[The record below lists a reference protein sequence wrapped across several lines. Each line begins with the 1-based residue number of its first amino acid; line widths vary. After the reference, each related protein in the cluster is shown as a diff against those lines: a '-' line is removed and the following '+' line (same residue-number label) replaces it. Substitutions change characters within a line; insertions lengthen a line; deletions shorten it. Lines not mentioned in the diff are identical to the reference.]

1 MIYNIQRIPKI
12 GHNAN
17 LVFFN
22 TTTINSSKFVHF
34 FLSKKEK
41 LKRKKISLFYKNCNM
56 QIILNHQQIQQK
68 ITRLGH
74 QILENCFE
82 EETIFIGGISGN
94 GTALAKKLTQII
106 QENSEIEVIFFEI
119 DVNKEEPWSA
129 PIKLSIDERKLKKG
143 FIVIV
148 DDVVNSGKTMQY
160 ALMKFLEQAT
170 KAIKTVALVDRQHR
184 RYPIKTDFVGLGLST
199 TLKDRVEVDLNET
212 DSKAYLI

>member
-1 MIYNIQRIPKI
+1 
-12 GHNAN
+12 
-17 LVFFN
+17 
-22 TTTINSSKFVHF
+22 
-34 FLSKKEK
+34 
-41 LKRKKISLFYKNCNM
+41 M
-56 QIILNHQQIQQK
+56 QIILNHQQIKQK

-94 GTALAKKLTQII
+94 GTKIAKKLAEII
-106 QENSEIEVIFFEI
+106 QENSEIEVVFFEI
-119 DVNKEEPWSA
+119 NVNKEEPWSE
-129 PIKLSIDERKLKKG
+129 PIQLSIDEKMIKKG
-143 FIVIV
+143 FIILV

-184 RYPIKTDFVGLGLST
+184 RYPIKTDFVGIGLST
-199 TLKDRVEVDLNET
+199 TLKDRVEVELNET

>member
-1 MIYNIQRIPKI
+1 
-12 GHNAN
+12 
-17 LVFFN
+17 
-22 TTTINSSKFVHF
+22 
-34 FLSKKEK
+34 
-41 LKRKKISLFYKNCNM
+41 M

-106 QENSEIEVIFFEI
+106 QENSEIEVVFFEI

-129 PIKLSIDERKLKKG
+129 PIKLSIDEKKLKKG